1 MKVSELASCNRGQ
14 ADVVVISVHGLIGIT
29 LHQVEP

>member
-14 ADVVVISVHGLIGIT
+14 ADVVVVPLHGLIGKT
-29 LHQVEP
+29 LHQVES